1 MYNIHV
7 VRFFDFVP
15 DPIKWVSVLNNK
27 AELCVILKG
36 NFPNFFFI
44 GRGWGQGTKVVI
56 IIQLMYRDT

>member
-36 NFPNFFFI
+36 NFPNFF
-44 GRGWGQGTKVVI
+44 
-56 IIQLMYRDT
+56 

>member
-36 NFPNFFFI
+36 NFPNFFFNRQGLGTRDQ
-44 GRGWGQGTKVVI
+44 GRHNYSTYV
-56 IIQLMYRDT
+56 